1 MESCT
6 QRQLA
11 LRSLSLG
18 QVGVR
23 SPGVLGTPM
32 PAFSFNSEA
41 EVDNEGFQDALLRSC
56 PGTTPA
62 GVTAA
67 RSLGTQGEVCPG
79 SAMGP
84 LWGFSLPLESSHPH
98 GGLTSKL

>member
-41 EVDNEGFQDALLRSC
+41 EVDNEGFQDALLRSSALE
-56 PGTTPA
+56 PPL
-62 GVTAA
+62 
-67 RSLGTQGEVCPG
+67 LG
-79 SAMGP
+79 S
-84 LWGFSLPLESSHPH
+84 LWGFSLPLESSHPD